1 MVEQTPAIPVETTP
15 PPQDMPTIMGSGSV
29 IVSPDPVKKGPGL
42 LWLAMILGVAIIG
55 GSAYFYFAGQQK
67 QVETVSNTPP
77 PLVNQA
83 NKPNEGF
90 NSSVPTSTPTAAVTP
105 TLSSSDSITD
115 IEKDLNTTTIESGNS
130 SEFTT
135 DLQGL

>member
-1 MVEQTPAIPVETTP
+1 MPDVAPLSSSTEPVPSVMPSVLNNGTVVVP
-15 PPQDMPTIMGSGSV
+15 PEAP
-29 IVSPDPVKKGPGL
+29 KKGPGL
-42 LWLAMILGVAIIG
+42 LWLAVIFGVAIIG
-55 GSAYFYFAGQQK
+55 GLAYFYYAGQQK
-67 QVETVSNTPP
+67 QVETVANTPP
-77 PLVNQA
+77 SLINGSS
-83 NKPNEGF
+83 KPNQGF
-90 NSSVPTSTPTAAVTP
+90 DASIPTPTPTTMVTP